1 MTTGERLMSTRD
13 AAALVGITPAT
24 LRRLYPWNLAYQTM
38 PDGSRRY
45 RLADVL
51 DYMERSGRIAR

>member
-1 MTTGERLMSTRD
+1 MTGERLMSTRE
-13 AAALVGITPAT
+13 AAALVGIKPTT
-24 LRRLYPWNLAYQTM
+24 LRRLYAWNLAHQLM

-51 DYMERSGRIAR
+51 DYMERSGRLAR

>member
-1 MTTGERLMSTRD
+1 MTGERTMSTRD
-13 AAALVGITPAT
+13 AAALVGISASR
-24 LRRLYPWNLAYQTM
+24 LRRLYPWNLAYHVA

-51 DYMERSGRIAR
+51 DYMERSGRIER

>member
-1 MTTGERLMSTRD
+1 MTGERLMSTRE
-13 AAALVGITPAT
+13 AAGLVGIKPAT
-24 LRRLYPWNLAYQTM
+24 LRRLYAWNLAYQTM

-51 DYMERSGRIAR
+51 DYMARSGRIAQ